1 MSVVPVVQAQLVQPQ
16 QQQQQ
21 QVVMMQQPQQI
32 MMQPQVIQQQQF
44 QPQQL
49 QQQQIQM
56 IQQPPQVM
64 IMGGGQQTKIVQ
76 VQPQMGTQIMVIG
89 GQQGVLNSVPLQQLP
104 YYKPGSQL
112 IEMYGGEMIN
122 NCDAL
127 LCLYSCFCS
136 KYKSDGGAM

>member
-21 QVVMMQQPQQI
+21 VVVMQQPQQI
-32 MMQPQVIQQQQF
+32 
-44 QPQQL
+44 
-49 QQQQIQM
+49 M

-64 IMGGGQQTKIVQ
+64 IMGGQQTKIVQ